1 MDWNSILKINNWQDI
16 MNKFVEDI
24 SLKDIINSQY
34 QPIYKVILQWSYH
47 LKVLCIIIKKY
58 YLLELNRF

>member
-1 MDWNSILKINNWQDI
+1 

-47 LKVLCIIIKKY
+47 LKVLCIINKKGY

>member
-1 MDWNSILKINNWQDI
+1 

-47 LKVLCIIIKKY
+47 LKVYVLLIKRI
-58 YLLELNRF
+58 LFTRIE